1 MSSKSN
7 IEYARL
13 QITYFWW
20 FFGAIFVL
28 LVAFEFSD
36 RTKGNPASYL
46 PLIFMA
52 GMGGCAFRATRA
64 FKREITDLR
73 SGEVD
78 STVVAEDTTAS
89 SEDSSPVSDGE

>member
-36 RTKGNPASYL
+36 PTKGNPASYL

-52 GMGGCAFRATRA
+52 GMGAA
-64 FKREITDLR
+64 R
-73 SGEVD
+73 SVPLEH
-78 STVVAEDTTAS
+78 S
-89 SEDSSPVSDGE
+89 SERSRI